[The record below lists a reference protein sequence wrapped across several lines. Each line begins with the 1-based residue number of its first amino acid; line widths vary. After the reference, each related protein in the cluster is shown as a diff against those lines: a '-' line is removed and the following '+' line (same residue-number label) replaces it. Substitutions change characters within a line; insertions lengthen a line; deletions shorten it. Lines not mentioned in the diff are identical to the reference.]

1 MIKLWNVSSRDLR
14 KTLQGHS
21 DMVSAVMFARDTLI
35 SGSWDH
41 VVQMWDVE
49 TGESRGKLNTREDA
63 VIAMAVAPSAKSLL
77 TVSANRS
84 LKLWKAADVG
94 ARPIATFGKYRN
106 FPWCAA
112 FSPDGTQVAV
122 GSGGNSD
129 ETDLYVYDV
138 STAAEKLH
146 VRFSGNVR
154 SIAYSPSGEVLA
166 MGFMTN
172 ELLLI
177 NSASGKE
184 IDSFSDA
191 RQGVNSVAFSPD
203 GLVLATGSLDKR
215 SGCTTRRTVSFPTR
229 SIATWTRSCRSL
241 SPPIKNA

>member
-1 MIKLWNVSSRDLR
+1 
-14 KTLQGHS
+14 
-21 DMVSAVMFARDTLI
+21 
-35 SGSWDH
+35 
-41 VVQMWDVE
+41 
-49 TGESRGKLNTREDA
+49 
-63 VIAMAVAPSAKSLL
+63 MAVAPSAKSLL
-77 TVSANRS
+77 TVNANRS

-138 STAAEKLH
+138 ATAAEKQH
-146 VRFSGNVR
+146 VRFTGNVR
-154 SIAYSPSGEVLA
+154 SIAYSPSGDMLA
-166 MGFMTN
+166 MGFLTN
-172 ELLLI
+172 EVLLVDP
-177 NSASGKE
+177 ATGKE

-203 GLVLATGSLDKR
+203 GLVLAAGSLDKKIRLYDAGTASCR
-215 SGCTTRRTVSFPTR
+215 SR
-229 SIATWTRSCRSL
+229 SNATWTRSFRSR
-241 SPPIKNA
+241 SPPIKNGSWPAARTAGP